1 MSDEYMSVYYLSKP
15 LNLTVDV
22 KYIKGDMNRNDKID
36 LQDIIILLKKYLGTL
51 TTTDEDK
58 TIGDMDNNGS
68 IGLKD
73 IILLLRT
80 YLGSN

>member
-1 MSDEYMSVYYLSKP
+1 
-15 LNLTVDV
+15 
-22 KYIKGDMNRNDKID
+22 MNQNGKVD